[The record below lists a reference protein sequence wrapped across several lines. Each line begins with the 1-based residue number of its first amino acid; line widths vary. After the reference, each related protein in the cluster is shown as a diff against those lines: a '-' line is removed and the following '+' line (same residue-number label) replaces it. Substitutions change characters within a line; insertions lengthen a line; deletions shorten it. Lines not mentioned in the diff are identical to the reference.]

1 MNLNNNADLARRFAG
16 LPLPQRE
23 LFYQRL
29 CSKGISFLQMPIP
42 RVCEQ
47 PGAHSLSY
55 AQQRQ
60 WFLWQLEPD
69 SAAYHIPAALRLRGE
84 LDIEA
89 LKRSFAALVERH
101 EGLRTTFRQEGG
113 ETLQVVHDRLPLE
126 IREQSL
132 GVADEAA
139 LMARIEEE
147 VRVPFDLERGPLLR
161 VLLLRLSAEEQ
172 VLVVTLHHI
181 VSDGWSTPIMV
192 EELMQFYAGYRE
204 GRAVELEPLPIQY
217 ADYALWQRSWME
229 AGERER
235 QLAYWRQQLGG
246 EQPVLELPTDRPRP
260 SVQSPVGDSLQ
271 VELGEDLGRSLKQLA
286 QQQGVTLFMLLLASF
301 QTLLHRYSGQ
311 PEIRV
316 GVPIANRTRVET
328 ERLIGFFVNT
338 QVLKADFDLETRF
351 DALLQQVK
359 RTALEAQAHQDLP
372 FEQLVEALQP
382 QRSLSHSPLFQVM
395 YNHQNAGQGKA
406 LELPGLR
413 VEALERASATAQFDL
428 TLDTY
433 ESGDAL
439 SASLIYAT
447 SLFERSTVER
457 LAAHWRNLLEAI
469 CQDASQ
475 RVGELPMLAEAEYVE
490 LVRGCE
496 FAPCA
501 EPACLHPL
509 VEAQAARTPEATA
522 VVHGEIELSYR
533 ELNRRANVLAH
544 RLRAEGVG
552 PDVPV
557 GIAMQRSPELV
568 VALLAVLKAGG
579 AYVPMDPSYPAE
591 RLAFLAEDSGI
602 GLLLTQTFLQDELPF
617 NAQLTNLCLDD
628 PSLFQNVPAQWDGNP
643 EQRACP
649 EHLAYVI
656 YTSGSTG
663 RPKGVGITHG
673 ALVNHMRWMQERFQL
688 AAHERVLQ
696 RTSSSFD
703 ASVWEFWLPLMS
715 GARLHLAPAELGTSL
730 ESLWGLVEAQR

>member
-1 MNLNNNADLARRFAG
+1 MQELLKSVRSLSQKERKALAALLKRQGVNLYGITPVLKRSPEE
-16 LPLPQRE
+16 PLQ
-23 LFYQRL
+23 
-29 CSKGISFLQMPIP
+29 
-42 RVCEQ
+42 
-47 PGAHSLSY
+47 LSY

-60 WFLWQLEPD
+60 WFLWQLEPG
-69 SAAYHIPAALRLRGE
+69 SAAYHIPAVLRLHGE
-84 LDIEA
+84 LDTEA

-101 EGLRTTFRQEGG
+101 EVLRTTFRQEGD
-113 ETLQVVHDRLPLE
+113 ETLQVVHDDLPLE
-126 IREQSL
+126 LREETMS
-132 GVADEAA
+132 GTDESA
-139 LMARIEEE
+139 LLLRIEDE
-147 VRVPFDLERGPLLR
+147 VLLPFDLERGPLLR

-246 EQPVLELPTDRPRP
+246 EQPMLELPTDRPRP
-260 SVQSPVGDSLQ
+260 SVQSPAGDSLQ

-351 DALLQQVK
+351 DVLLQQVK

-496 FAPCA
+496 SAPCA

-579 AYVPMDPSYPAE
+579 AYVPMDPGYPAE

-628 PSLFQNVPAQWDGNP
+628 P
-643 EQRACP
+643 
-649 EHLAYVI
+649 
-656 YTSGSTG
+656 
-663 RPKGVGITHG
+663 
-673 ALVNHMRWMQERFQL
+673 
-688 AAHERVLQ
+688 
-696 RTSSSFD
+696 
-703 ASVWEFWLPLMS
+703 
-715 GARLHLAPAELGTSL
+715 
-730 ESLWGLVEAQR
+730 

>member
-1 MNLNNNADLARRFAG
+1 M
-16 LPLPQRE
+16 
-23 LFYQRL
+23 
-29 CSKGISFLQMPIP
+29 
-42 RVCEQ
+42 
-47 PGAHSLSY
+47 
-55 AQQRQ
+55 
-60 WFLWQLEPD
+60 
-69 SAAYHIPAALRLRGE
+69 
-84 LDIEA
+84 
-89 LKRSFAALVERH
+89 
-101 EGLRTTFRQEGG
+101 
-113 ETLQVVHDRLPLE
+113 
-126 IREQSL
+126 
-132 GVADEAA
+132 
-139 LMARIEEE
+139 
-147 VRVPFDLERGPLLR
+147 
-161 VLLLRLSAEEQ
+161 
-172 VLVVTLHHI
+172 
-181 VSDGWSTPIMV
+181 
-192 EELMQFYAGYRE
+192 
-204 GRAVELEPLPIQY
+204 ELEPLPIQY

-260 SVQSPVGDSLQ
+260 SVQSPAGDSLQ

-351 DALLQQVK
+351 DVLLQQVK

-406 LELPGLR
+406 LKLPGLR

-496 FAPCA
+496 SAPCA

-579 AYVPMDPSYPAE
+579 AYVPMDPGYPAE

-649 EHLAYVI
+649 EHLPTSSIPLVRPGARRALASPMARWSI
-656 YTSGSTG
+656 TCAGCRSASSWRRTSGCCSGPRVASTPRCG
-663 RPKGVGITHG
+663 
-673 ALVNHMRWMQERFQL
+673 
-688 AAHERVLQ
+688 
-696 RTSSSFD
+696 SS
-703 ASVWEFWLPLMS
+703 
-715 GARLHLAPAELGTSL
+715 GCH
-730 ESLWGLVEAQR
+730 

>member
-1 MNLNNNADLARRFAG
+1 
-16 LPLPQRE
+16 
-23 LFYQRL
+23 
-29 CSKGISFLQMPIP
+29 
-42 RVCEQ
+42 
-47 PGAHSLSY
+47 
-55 AQQRQ
+55 
-60 WFLWQLEPD
+60 
-69 SAAYHIPAALRLRGE
+69 
-84 LDIEA
+84 
-89 LKRSFAALVERH
+89 
-101 EGLRTTFRQEGG
+101 
-113 ETLQVVHDRLPLE
+113 
-126 IREQSL
+126 
-132 GVADEAA
+132 
-139 LMARIEEE
+139 
-147 VRVPFDLERGPLLR
+147 
-161 VLLLRLSAEEQ
+161 
-172 VLVVTLHHI
+172 
-181 VSDGWSTPIMV
+181 
-192 EELMQFYAGYRE
+192 
-204 GRAVELEPLPIQY
+204 
-217 ADYALWQRSWME
+217 WQRSWME

-469 CQDASQ
+469 
-475 RVGELPMLAEAEYVE
+475 
-490 LVRGCE
+490 
-496 FAPCA
+496 
-501 EPACLHPL
+501 
-509 VEAQAARTPEATA
+509 
-522 VVHGEIELSYR
+522 
-533 ELNRRANVLAH
+533 
-544 RLRAEGVG
+544 
-552 PDVPV
+552 
-557 GIAMQRSPELV
+557 
-568 VALLAVLKAGG
+568 
-579 AYVPMDPSYPAE
+579 
-591 RLAFLAEDSGI
+591 
-602 GLLLTQTFLQDELPF
+602 
-617 NAQLTNLCLDD
+617 
-628 PSLFQNVPAQWDGNP
+628 
-643 EQRACP
+643 
-649 EHLAYVI
+649 
-656 YTSGSTG
+656 
-663 RPKGVGITHG
+663 
-673 ALVNHMRWMQERFQL
+673 
-688 AAHERVLQ
+688 
-696 RTSSSFD
+696 
-703 ASVWEFWLPLMS
+703 
-715 GARLHLAPAELGTSL
+715 
-730 ESLWGLVEAQR
+730 

>member
-1 MNLNNNADLARRFAG
+1 
-16 LPLPQRE
+16 
-23 LFYQRL
+23 
-29 CSKGISFLQMPIP
+29 
-42 RVCEQ
+42 
-47 PGAHSLSY
+47 
-55 AQQRQ
+55 
-60 WFLWQLEPD
+60 
-69 SAAYHIPAALRLRGE
+69 
-84 LDIEA
+84 EA
-89 LKRSFAALVERH
+89 L
-101 EGLRTTFRQEGG
+101 
-113 ETLQVVHDRLPLE
+113 
-126 IREQSL
+126 
-132 GVADEAA
+132 
-139 LMARIEEE
+139 
-147 VRVPFDLERGPLLR
+147 
-161 VLLLRLSAEEQ
+161 
-172 VLVVTLHHI
+172 
-181 VSDGWSTPIMV
+181 
-192 EELMQFYAGYRE
+192 
-204 GRAVELEPLPIQY
+204 
-217 ADYALWQRSWME
+217 
-229 AGERER
+229 
-235 QLAYWRQQLGG
+235 
-246 EQPVLELPTDRPRP
+246 QP
-260 SVQSPVGDSLQ
+260 Q
-271 VELGEDLGRSLKQLA
+271 
-286 QQQGVTLFMLLLASF
+286 
-301 QTLLHRYSGQ
+301 
-311 PEIRV
+311 
-316 GVPIANRTRVET
+316 
-328 ERLIGFFVNT
+328 
-338 QVLKADFDLETRF
+338 
-351 DALLQQVK
+351 
-359 RTALEAQAHQDLP
+359 
-372 FEQLVEALQP
+372 ALQP

-496 FAPCA
+496 SAPCA

-533 ELNRRANVLAH
+533 ELNRRANILAH

-579 AYVPMDPSYPAE
+579 AYVPMDPGYPAE

-649 EHLAYVI
+649 EHLAYII

-730 ESLWGLVEAQR
+730 ESLWGLVEAQRINVLQMPPSLLQALLPFAGDDQLDSLRLLCCGGEALSGALLEQLGRRWNGELVNLYGPTEATIDACCFSAPVKEVGAEIPIGAPIAGVRARILDGEHGDGERIYRTGDLARLRRDGQIDYLGRLDHQVKIRGFRIELGEIEARLLEQECVREAVVLAADGASGQQLLGYVVPQDVGALEGEKRGALREALKSALKASLPEYMVPTQWVFLAALPLLPNGKLDRKALPAPEAGDSQQVYAAPETDLEQQLAAIWAEVLKLERVGLTDNFFELGGHSLLATQVLVRVREQLGLEMALKELFEFPVLTDLARQLEGRGSVSASLQDELAKSLEALKRLTTEEIDALTS

>member
-1 MNLNNNADLARRFAG
+1 MQELLKSVRSLSQKERKALAALLKRQGVNLYGITPVLKRSPEE
-16 LPLPQRE
+16 PLQ
-23 LFYQRL
+23 
-29 CSKGISFLQMPIP
+29 
-42 RVCEQ
+42 
-47 PGAHSLSY
+47 LSY

-60 WFLWQLEPD
+60 WFLWQLEPG
-69 SAAYHIPAALRLRGE
+69 SAAYHIPAVLRLHGE
-84 LDIEA
+84 LDTEA

-101 EGLRTTFRQEGG
+101 EVLRTTFRQEGD
-113 ETLQVVHDRLPLE
+113 ETLQVVHDDLPLE
-126 IREQSL
+126 LREETMS
-132 GVADEAA
+132 GTDESA
-139 LMARIEEE
+139 LLLRIEDE
-147 VRVPFDLERGPLLR
+147 VLLPFDLERGPLLR

-235 QLAYWRQQLGG
+235 QLVYWRQQLGG

-260 SVQSPVGDSLQ
+260 SVQSPAGDSLQ

-351 DALLQQVK
+351 DVLLQQVK

-428 TLDTY
+428 T
-433 ESGDAL
+433 
-439 SASLIYAT
+439 
-447 SLFERSTVER
+447 
-457 LAAHWRNLLEAI
+457 
-469 CQDASQ
+469 
-475 RVGELPMLAEAEYVE
+475 
-490 LVRGCE
+490 
-496 FAPCA
+496 
-501 EPACLHPL
+501 
-509 VEAQAARTPEATA
+509 
-522 VVHGEIELSYR
+522 
-533 ELNRRANVLAH
+533 
-544 RLRAEGVG
+544 
-552 PDVPV
+552 
-557 GIAMQRSPELV
+557 
-568 VALLAVLKAGG
+568 
-579 AYVPMDPSYPAE
+579 
-591 RLAFLAEDSGI
+591 
-602 GLLLTQTFLQDELPF
+602 
-617 NAQLTNLCLDD
+617 
-628 PSLFQNVPAQWDGNP
+628 
-643 EQRACP
+643 
-649 EHLAYVI
+649 
-656 YTSGSTG
+656 
-663 RPKGVGITHG
+663 
-673 ALVNHMRWMQERFQL
+673 
-688 AAHERVLQ
+688 
-696 RTSSSFD
+696 
-703 ASVWEFWLPLMS
+703 
-715 GARLHLAPAELGTSL
+715 
-730 ESLWGLVEAQR
+730 

>member
-1 MNLNNNADLARRFAG
+1 
-16 LPLPQRE
+16 
-23 LFYQRL
+23 
-29 CSKGISFLQMPIP
+29 
-42 RVCEQ
+42 
-47 PGAHSLSY
+47 
-55 AQQRQ
+55 
-60 WFLWQLEPD
+60 
-69 SAAYHIPAALRLRGE
+69 
-84 LDIEA
+84 
-89 LKRSFAALVERH
+89 
-101 EGLRTTFRQEGG
+101 
-113 ETLQVVHDRLPLE
+113 
-126 IREQSL
+126 
-132 GVADEAA
+132 
-139 LMARIEEE
+139 
-147 VRVPFDLERGPLLR
+147 
-161 VLLLRLSAEEQ
+161 
-172 VLVVTLHHI
+172 
-181 VSDGWSTPIMV
+181 
-192 EELMQFYAGYRE
+192 
-204 GRAVELEPLPIQY
+204 
-217 ADYALWQRSWME
+217 
-229 AGERER
+229 
-235 QLAYWRQQLGG
+235 
-246 EQPVLELPTDRPRP
+246 
-260 SVQSPVGDSLQ
+260 
-271 VELGEDLGRSLKQLA
+271 
-286 QQQGVTLFMLLLASF
+286 

-496 FAPCA
+496 SAPCAEPACLHPLVEAQAARTPEATMLAEAEYVELVRGCESAPCA

-552 PDVPV
+552 SDVPV

-617 NAQLTNLCLDD
+617 NAQLT
-628 PSLFQNVPAQWDGNP
+628 
-643 EQRACP
+643 
-649 EHLAYVI
+649 
-656 YTSGSTG
+656 
-663 RPKGVGITHG
+663 
-673 ALVNHMRWMQERFQL
+673 
-688 AAHERVLQ
+688 
-696 RTSSSFD
+696 
-703 ASVWEFWLPLMS
+703 
-715 GARLHLAPAELGTSL
+715 
-730 ESLWGLVEAQR
+730 

>member
-1 MNLNNNADLARRFAG
+1 
-16 LPLPQRE
+16 
-23 LFYQRL
+23 
-29 CSKGISFLQMPIP
+29 
-42 RVCEQ
+42 
-47 PGAHSLSY
+47 
-55 AQQRQ
+55 
-60 WFLWQLEPD
+60 
-69 SAAYHIPAALRLRGE
+69 
-84 LDIEA
+84 
-89 LKRSFAALVERH
+89 
-101 EGLRTTFRQEGG
+101 
-113 ETLQVVHDRLPLE
+113 
-126 IREQSL
+126 
-132 GVADEAA
+132 
-139 LMARIEEE
+139 
-147 VRVPFDLERGPLLR
+147 
-161 VLLLRLSAEEQ
+161 
-172 VLVVTLHHI
+172 
-181 VSDGWSTPIMV
+181 
-192 EELMQFYAGYRE
+192 
-204 GRAVELEPLPIQY
+204 
-217 ADYALWQRSWME
+217 
-229 AGERER
+229 ERER

-496 FAPCA
+496 SAPCA

-552 PDVPV
+552 SDVPV

-649 EHLAYVI
+649 EHLAYII

-730 ESLWGLVEAQR
+730 ESLWGLVEAQRINVLQ

>member
-1 MNLNNNADLARRFAG
+1 M
-16 LPLPQRE
+16 
-23 LFYQRL
+23 
-29 CSKGISFLQMPIP
+29 SFLQMPIP

-579 AYVPMDPSYPAE
+579 AYVP
-591 RLAFLAEDSGI
+591 
-602 GLLLTQTFLQDELPF
+602 
-617 NAQLTNLCLDD
+617 
-628 PSLFQNVPAQWDGNP
+628 
-643 EQRACP
+643 
-649 EHLAYVI
+649 
-656 YTSGSTG
+656 
-663 RPKGVGITHG
+663 
-673 ALVNHMRWMQERFQL
+673 
-688 AAHERVLQ
+688 
-696 RTSSSFD
+696 
-703 ASVWEFWLPLMS
+703 
-715 GARLHLAPAELGTSL
+715 
-730 ESLWGLVEAQR
+730 

>member
-47 PGAHSLSY
+47 PGARSLSY

-69 SAAYHIPAALRLRGE
+69 SAAYHIPAALRLCGE
-84 LDIEA
+84 LDVEA

-147 VRVPFDLERGPLLR
+147 VRVP
-161 VLLLRLSAEEQ
+161 
-172 VLVVTLHHI
+172 
-181 VSDGWSTPIMV
+181 
-192 EELMQFYAGYRE
+192 FYAGYRE

-260 SVQSPVGDSLQ
+260 SVQSPAGDSLQ

-338 QVLKADFDLETRF
+338 QVLKANFNLETRF
-351 DALLQQVK
+351 DVLLQQVK

-406 LELPGLR
+406 LKLPGLR

-469 CQDASQ
+469 CREPAR
-475 RVGELPMLAEAEYVE
+475 RVGELPLLDRSERDLLLARRDQTGEDYPSRPFVHQLVAEQARRAPEAIAVLFGEQRLSYGELDSQANRLAQRLVE
-490 LVRGCE
+490 L
-496 FAPCA
+496 
-501 EPACLHPL
+501 
-509 VEAQAARTPEATA
+509 
-522 VVHGEIELSYR
+522 
-533 ELNRRANVLAH
+533 
-544 RLRAEGVG
+544 GVG
-552 PDVPV
+552 PEVRV
-557 GIAMQRSPELV
+557 AIAMRRSAEIM
-568 VALLAVLKAGG
+568 VAFLAVLKAGG
-579 AYVPMDPSYPAE
+579 AYVPLDIAYPAE
-591 RLAFLAEDSGI
+591 RL
-602 GLLLTQTFLQDELPF
+602 
-617 NAQLTNLCLDD
+617 
-628 PSLFQNVPAQWDGNP
+628 
-643 EQRACP
+643 R
-649 EHLAYVI
+649 Y
-656 YTSGSTG
+656 
-663 RPKGVGITHG
+663 
-673 ALVNHMRWMQERFQL
+673 M
-688 AAHERVLQ
+688 
-696 RTSSSFD
+696 
-703 ASVWEFWLPLMS
+703 
-715 GARLHLAPAELGTSL
+715 
-730 ESLWGLVEAQR
+730 